1 MASRVATSRAPASSW
16 SQRRR
21 HAARPPPR
29 LQGNA
34 SVLPGLE
41 DVLVGLRPGSKIRAL
56 VPPELGYQAQ
66 PGSQPQVGGEGGRE
80 GCWLR

>member
-1 MASRVATSRAPASSW
+1 MHRVLSPA
-16 SQRRR
+16 QPQCPTPA
-21 HAARPPPR
+21 HPHPRPPPR